1 MKFGK
6 MENVFV
12 SQNMQKLMVY
22 ADLARQTLGHQKMDQ
37 FVFVKKS
44 MNGIL
49 KLDNVITFN
58 VHHTHQLSLKMEN
71 ILVNVIK
78 VTHGIKENVFM
89 NATNMK
95 FTEMENVSVRKITF
109 CGKDNVLPVLL
120 ILGQKT
126 EKHVTARKIIIGI
139 PIKTHVII

>member
-6 MENVFV
+6 MESVFV
-12 SQNMQKLMVY
+12 SHNMQKLMVY
-22 ADLARQTLGHQKMDQ
+22 ADLAHLTLGHQKMDQ

-95 FTEMENVSVRKITF
+95 FIEMENVSVRKITF

-126 EKHVTARKIIIGI
+126 EKHVTVRKITIGI